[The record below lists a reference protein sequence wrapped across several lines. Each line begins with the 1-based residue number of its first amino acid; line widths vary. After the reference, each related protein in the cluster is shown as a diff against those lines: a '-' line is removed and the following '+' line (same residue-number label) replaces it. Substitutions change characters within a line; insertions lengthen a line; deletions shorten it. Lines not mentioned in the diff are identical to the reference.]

1 MWQFQICMWYP
12 YRVNTVRMVLFCYH
26 AVKLILWTNSQAAGH
41 YSLSLTHTH
50 THTHTPTHT
59 HTHTHTHKAAS
70 HTHMP
75 QHAPRPALAAA
86 VSINQAPPMQWLLID
101 ALIQSLSTVPKS
113 SECVQ
118 STHLP
123 SLINVFCFYK
133 TNRRGRCSYSL
144 TMMHE
149 NQHTEEAEIW
159 LAQSVTWQ
167 HNAF

>member
-1 MWQFQICMWYP
+1 MP
-12 YRVNTVRMVLFCYH
+12 H
-26 AVKLILWTNSQAAGH
+26 AQPS
-41 YSLSLTHTH
+41 
-50 THTHTPTHT
+50 P
-59 HTHTHTHKAAS
+59 
-70 HTHMP
+70 
-75 QHAPRPALAAA
+75 AAA

-144 TMMHE
+144 TMRTNTRRRPRYDWHNQWHDNTMHFRKIAWVTVSGYKTYRLE
-149 NQHTEEAEIW
+149 YYSAQETGKMFWMKPDSSTWTVYGLSRQRISYQHI
-159 LAQSVTWQ
+159 
-167 HNAF
+167 